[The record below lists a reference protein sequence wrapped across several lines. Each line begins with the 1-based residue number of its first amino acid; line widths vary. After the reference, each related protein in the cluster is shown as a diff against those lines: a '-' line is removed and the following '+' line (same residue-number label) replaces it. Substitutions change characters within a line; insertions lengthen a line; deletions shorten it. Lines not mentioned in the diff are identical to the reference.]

1 MGEAVKYPSGANI
14 KRIVKAVREAGV
26 KVGSV
31 KIGPD
36 GSILTLPADTN
47 NVALSPY
54 DAWKAQQVN

>member
-1 MGEAVKYPSGANI
+1 MAEAQYPSAVAI
-14 KRIVKAVREAGV
+14 KRAIKAVRDAGV

-36 GSILTLPADTN
+36 GSILTLPAETSS
-47 NVALSPY
+47 VALSPY